1 VSPELAGRF
10 PTIGPPGKSLTVFLT
25 YFIYLF
31 FGLLACGISV
41 LRAGTEPGHSSE
53 NPKSLPLGYQGTPE
67 QYFFSV
73 YASNV

>member
-1 VSPELAGRF
+1 MSPELAGRF

-53 NPKSLPLGYQGTPE
+53 NPKSIPLGHQGTPE
-67 QYFFSV
+67 QNLFSV
-73 YASNV
+73 YDSNV